1 MVSAAPLHGRSRLAT
16 SGDGPGAAR
25 AWVVMCFSLAVAS
38 CRCTPQERPLVTR
51 DGLELETKVTADDKH
66 LFVHYTVKNTEATT
80 AYLLNLV
87 DLPDAK
93 GFTRVHK
100 DNAYVYV
107 DGSDV
112 LVEKAIPAIPP
123 GVRPYEPVTPYMTAL
138 RPGASFE
145 ETVEL
150 PLPLR
155 DSRPYRG
162 GPPGDEQVRVEAIRF
177 SLGYF
182 RAPEGTTDHPIAAGS
197 ETAVQFN
204 TPPGTLPKAGQL
216 ATVSIIHSAKSGEK
230 VTVTA
235 IPPKL

>member
-1 MVSAAPLHGRSRLAT
+1 MVTH
-16 SGDGPGAAR
+16 
-25 AWVVMCFSLAVAS
+25 
-38 CRCTPQERPLVTR
+38 
-51 DGLELETKVTADDKH
+51 DGLALETKVTADDKH

-150 PLPLR
+150 PLPIH

-162 GPPGDEQVRVEAIRF
+162 GPPGDEQVRVEAVRF

-182 RAPEGTTDHPIAAGS
+182 RVPEGTTDWPIPAGDA
-197 ETAVQFN
+197 TAVQFD
-204 TPPGTLPKAGQL
+204 TPGNTLPKAGQL
-216 ATVSIIHSAKSGEK
+216 ETLSPIHSAQSGEK
-230 VTVTA
+230 VTVPA
-235 IPPKL
+235 VPPKL